1 MSALLIW
8 IARLGPWVL
17 ASGLA
22 VGIAFP
28 GLGAVVRPWLPEMVV
43 MLLFLASLRIGFA
56 EMAGSVQALL
66 RASGMVLVFQLLCPL
81 VVVIV
86 GYGFG
91 VIDQTWLVA
100 LVIMMSASSIV
111 GSPNMALMMGHAPD
125 TAMRMLVV
133 GTAMLPLTVVP
144 VFLLMPS
151 LGGATVIV
159 WAAAKLLLV
168 ILGST
173 LAAMA
178 CRKWPLR
185 DMGPLGQRR
194 LDGVS
199 AIVLAVF
206 VIGLTQAAG
215 DTLRAAPVTMLWW
228 LGVAFL
234 ANFGA
239 QVVCFFT
246 VREWIK
252 PGAAVGVSLVAGNRN
267 VALFLVS
274 LPAEVTAPLLVFI
287 GCYQIPMFLTPLV
300 LGRLYKAA

>member
-1 MSALLIW
+1 LIFF
-8 IARLGPWVL
+8 ARLGPWVL
-17 ASGLA
+17 ASGL
-22 VGIAFP
+22 VIGIAVP
-28 GLGAVVRPWLPEMVV
+28 ELGAVIRPWLPQMVV
-43 MLLFLASLRIGFA
+43 LLLFLASLRIGFA
-56 EMAGSVQALL
+56 EMAGSVRALL
-66 RASGMVLVFQLLCPL
+66 QAGGMVLVFQLLCPL
-81 VVVIV
+81 GVVMV
-86 GYGFG
+86 GYVFG
-91 VIDQTWLVA
+91 VVDQTWLVA
-100 LVIMMSASSIV
+100 LVIMMAASSIV

-133 GTAMLPLTVVP
+133 GTAMLPLTVIP

-159 WAAAKLLLV
+159 WAAVKLLLV

-178 CRKWPLR
+178 ARKWVLR
-185 DMGPLGQRR
+185 DMGDMGRRR

-215 DTLRAAPVTMLWW
+215 ETLRAAPVTMLWW
-228 LGVAFL
+228 LGFVCL
-234 ANFGA
+234 ANFGT
-239 QVVCFFT
+239 QIVCFFT
-246 VREWIK
+246 VRGRVET
-252 PGAAVGVSLVAGNRN
+252 GAAVGVSLVAGNRN

-274 LPAEVTAPLLVFI
+274 LPAEVTAPLLIFI

-300 LGRLYKAA
+300 LGRLYKTE